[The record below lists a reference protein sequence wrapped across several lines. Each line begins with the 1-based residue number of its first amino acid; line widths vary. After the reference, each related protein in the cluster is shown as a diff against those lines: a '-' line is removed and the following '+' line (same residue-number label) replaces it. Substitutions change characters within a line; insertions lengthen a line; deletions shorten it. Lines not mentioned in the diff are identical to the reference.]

1 MILLA
6 LVILLLAMGSP
17 LFVVIGV
24 AGSFAFFVYGGL
36 TTIHD
41 QEIIVVQITEIASK
55 NVFLA
60 VPFFVFSG
68 AIMSAGDIAR
78 RLVDFAEALVGW
90 MRGGL
95 AVAAVLACVCFAA
108 ISGSSVVTLIA
119 IGGIMFPALTRAGYK
134 EPFTIG
140 LLATAGSL
148 GCLVPPSLPML
159 IYSISVSGQSAVDVR
174 ELFLAGL
181 GPAFLIA
188 GMLSLYAVLRAGPV
202 AQSQRFSF
210 GRLKQTFVR
219 GIWALALPGL
229 ILGGIY
235 GRVFTATEASA
246 VSVVY
251 AVVVE
256 TLIHRSLSFKQLP
269 AVVLKSVSNLGA
281 LMLIVLLSF
290 SINYF
295 MVEQRVADSALAMV
309 RDLGLG
315 AGGFMMAINVFLVV
329 TGMFMDSISAIVL
342 FTPIIA
348 PAATSLGID
357 PLHLGVVFIVN
368 MEIGYLAP
376 PIATNLFVAA
386 TIFKRPFGMV
396 TKAVLPTLGILCV
409 GLVLVT
415 YIPTLSTGP
424 VYALKGEGFYQP
436 FTKLDPTP
444 TPTPAPGID
453 ATPTETPGK
462 TLTIQEMMEAARK
475 RREEEAARAA
485 AGESPVAS
493 PTPEA
498 SPSATPAKTM
508 TIQEMMEAAKKR
520 REEEAAAS
528 PSPTSSP

>member
-1 MILLA
+1 MILLV
-6 LVILLLAMGSP
+6 LTVLLLAIGAP
-17 LFVVIGV
+17 LFVVIGI
-24 AGSFAFFVYGGL
+24 AGAFAFAMYAGL
-36 TTIHD
+36 TDIHG
-41 QEIIVVQITEIASK
+41 QEIMVVQLVELSNK

-60 VPFFVFSG
+60 VPFFVVSG

-95 AVAAVLACVCFAA
+95 AVAAVVACVCFAA

-119 IGGIMFPALTRAGYK
+119 IGGIMFPALTRAGYR
-134 EPFTIG
+134 EPFSIG

-188 GMLSLYAVLRAGPV
+188 GMLSLYAILRAGPV
-202 AQSQRFSF
+202 AESQRFSF
-210 GRLKQTFVR
+210 GRLKSSFGR
-219 GIWALALPGL
+219 GIWALALPAL

-256 TLIHRSLSFKQLP
+256 TLIHRKLRFSELP
-269 AVVLKSVSNLGA
+269 GVVLKSCSNLGA
-281 LMLIVLLSF
+281 LMLIVVLSF
-290 SINYF
+290 SINHF
-295 MVEQRVADSALAMV
+295 MVEERVADSALEMV
-309 RDLGLG
+309 REMGLG

-348 PAATSLGID
+348 PAATELGID

-409 GLVLVT
+409 GLLLVT

-436 FTKLDPTP
+436 FVRVEATPTP
-444 TPTPAPGID
+444 TPTPGD
-453 ATPTETPGK
+453 ATPGETPGK
-462 TLTIQEMMEAARK
+462 TMTIQEMMEAARK
-475 RREEEAARAA
+475 RREEEAAN
-485 AGESPVAS
+485 GGTTS
-493 PTPEA
+493 PT
-498 SPSATPAKTM
+498 ATPAATETPAKPMTM
-508 TIQEMMEAAKKR
+508 KEMMEAAKARKAA
-520 REEEAAAS
+520 EEAAAA
-528 PSPTSSP
+528 SPTPTP